1 MIELKDIDGDVID
14 VDLSNNGY
22 VEIMIESTTG
32 CAPLDK
38 ENAMKLAD
46 AIYKHFGE
54 NK

>member
-14 VDLSNNGY
+14 VDLSNGY

-32 CAPLDK
+32 CAPLNK

-54 NK
+54 SK

>member
-1 MIELKDIDGDVID
+1 MIELKDIDGDVIE
-14 VDLSNNGY
+14 VDLSNGY

-46 AIYKHFGE
+46 VIYKYYGE